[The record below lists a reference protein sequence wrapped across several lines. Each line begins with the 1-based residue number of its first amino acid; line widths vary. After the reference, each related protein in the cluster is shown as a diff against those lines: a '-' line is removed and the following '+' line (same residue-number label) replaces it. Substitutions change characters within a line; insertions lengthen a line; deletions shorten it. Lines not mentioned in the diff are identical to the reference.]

1 MERSDRKTQTL
12 LTVLQ
17 GIAVVVAVLGVLL
30 TMWMLM
36 VMVVWLGIAVM
47 DTTNSASALVN
58 VLFVLFTA
66 LAVLGGCAG
75 LCRAL
80 WLFFGMCGRLK
91 RARAF
96 TEENGAA
103 LRGMARA
110 LGFGAGLLAGCG
122 AVAAVC
128 LFLLRSQSA
137 GLTLA
142 ILKDVMS
149 FFALCFASAFLM
161 LGIAPAA
168 AVLRELLMRAM
179 ALQQEQDETV

>member
-17 GIAVVVAVLGVLL
+17 GIAMVVAVLGVLL

-91 RARAF
+91 RARA
-96 TEENGAA
+96 
-103 LRGMARA
+103 

-149 FFALCFASAFLM
+149 FFAPCFASAFLM
-161 LGIAPAA
+161 LGIALAA